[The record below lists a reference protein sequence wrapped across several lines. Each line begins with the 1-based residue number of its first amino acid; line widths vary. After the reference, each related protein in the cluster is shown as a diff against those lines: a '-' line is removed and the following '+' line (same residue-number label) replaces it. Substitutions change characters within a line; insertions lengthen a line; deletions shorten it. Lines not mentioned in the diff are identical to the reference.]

1 MSGSSRSV
9 LRWGILQLSVLLA
22 MAGLWAPAAGS
33 SGSQMQVAI
42 VVLPP
47 SGEQPASSE
56 EDPTVSARL
65 SADAAAPSA
74 ASLDLIVVDE
84 HGTTDGWAVK
94 IMQPSSEAAPV
105 LLRQYAD
112 REEPRGLQPGRASV
126 GASGDDLALGQPLT
140 RMTPVIVA
148 GPGSDAGT
156 YHVGFEL
163 AAAEEVAPA
172 SPLIVSLSSA
182 P

>member
-33 SGSQMQVAI
+33 DGSQVQVAI

-47 SGEQPASSE
+47 SGEQVAASGAN
-56 EDPTVSARL
+56 PTVSARV
-65 SADAAAPSA
+65 SADAAKPASA

-84 HGTTDGWAVK
+84 LGTTDGWSVK
-94 IMQPSSEAAPV
+94 IMQPTSDTAPV
-105 LLRQYAD
+105 LLRNFAD
-112 REEPRGLQPGRASV
+112 REEPLGFQPANAGT
-126 GASGDDLALGQPLT
+126 SGDHLALGQPLT
-140 RMTPVIVA
+140 RMTPVMVA
-148 GPGSDAGT
+148 APGADAGT
-156 YHVGFEL
+156 YRVGFEL

-172 SPLIVSLSSA
+172 SPLIVSLTSA

>member
-33 SGSQMQVAI
+33 DGSQVQVAI

-47 SGEQPASSE
+47 SGEQVASS
-56 EDPTVSARL
+56 DANPTVSARL
-65 SADAAAPSA
+65 SADAEQATSA
-74 ASLDLIVVDE
+74 ESLDLIVVDE
-84 HGTTDGWAVK
+84 LGTTDGWVVK
-94 IMQPSSEAAPV
+94 IMQPSLDTEPV
-105 LLRQYAD
+105 VLRDYAD
-112 REEPRGLQPGRASV
+112 REEPQGVQSV
-126 GASGDDLALGQPLT
+126 ILGASGDHLALGQPLT

-148 GPGSDAGT
+148 AHGADAGT
-156 YHVGFEL
+156 YRIGFEL

-172 SPLIVSLSSA
+172 SPLIVSLTSA